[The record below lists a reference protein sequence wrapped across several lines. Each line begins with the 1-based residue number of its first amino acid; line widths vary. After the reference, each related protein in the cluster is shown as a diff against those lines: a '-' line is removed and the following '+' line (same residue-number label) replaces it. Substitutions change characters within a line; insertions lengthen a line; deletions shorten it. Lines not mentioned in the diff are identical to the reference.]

1 MKVLGSLKV
10 TNNPTSG
17 IVGLANVGKS
27 TFFQT
32 ITNSHLGTAANY
44 PFATIDPEVS
54 KVPIPAPELPVL
66 QRLYQSEKCVPAALT
81 IYDIAGLTRGASQG
95 QGLGNKFLNDI
106 RHVDGIFNLVR
117 GFKDD
122 NITHIE
128 GNVDPVRDLS
138 VVQDE
143 LILKDL
149 EFIETIREKSS
160 RRIRMV
166 PKNTKAHKELSF
178 EIELLNQLEEHL
190 YDGKKI
196 RHFKSNNEDWTVDD
210 IKVLRRN
217 NFLTAKPSLTLLNI
231 SPEEFINFNQSR
243 DIDSINQVK
252 EIKDW
257 LKEYSPN
264 DDLMLFS
271 AEFEKNYLE
280 HMKNNDRS
288 GLIKYCEKFTTTTV
302 TDSILESSLP
312 GIILRMKTLLGLISY
327 FTCGPLEV
335 RQWNVRKGSTAPE
348 AAGVI
353 HSDLEETF
361 ISADIIK
368 YDSIK
373 DMIPPISESNLKK
386 ASLIKRAGK
395 GYIMEES
402 DIALFKA
409 SSGKTR

>member
-1 MKVLGSLKV
+1 MLLKV

-32 ITNSHLGTAANY
+32 ITNSRLGTAANY

-54 KVPIPAPELPVL
+54 KVPIPAPQLSVL
-66 QRLYQSEKCVPAALT
+66 SQLYGSQKCIPAALT

-117 GFKDD
+117 GFQDD

-128 GNVDPVRDLS
+128 GNVDPIRDLS

-143 LILKDL
+143 LLLKDL
-149 EFIETIREKSS
+149 EFIENIREKSA

-166 PKNTKAHKELSF
+166 PKNTKEHHELSY
-178 EIELLNQLEEHL
+178 EIDLLNQLEEHL
-190 YDGKKI
+190 YEGKKI
-196 RHFKSNNEDWTVDD
+196 RDFKSKTEDWSQDD
-210 IKVLRRN
+210 LKVLRRN
-217 NFLTAKPSLTLLNI
+217 NFLTSKPSLTLLNI
-231 SPEEFINFNQSR
+231 SPQEYINFNKTKDMDSVNKTK
-243 DIDSINQVK
+243 DIK
-252 EIKDW
+252 EW
-257 LKEYSPN
+257 LREYSPN
-264 DDLMLFS
+264 DDVMLFS

-280 HMKNNDRS
+280 FMKENKRDELNR
-288 GLIKYCEKFTTTTV
+288 YCEQFTTSTV
-302 TDSILESSLP
+302 DDTITKSALP
-312 GIILRMKTLLGLISY
+312 EIILRMKSLLGLISY

-335 RQWNVRKGSTAPE
+335 RQWNVRRGSTAQE

-353 HSDLEETF
+353 HTDLQETF

-373 DMIPPISESNLKK
+373 DMTPPINEANLKK
-386 ASLIKRAGK
+386 LSLIKRAGK
-395 GYIMEES
+395 GYIMEEN